1 MKKFSLIICV
11 LISLCFGKIQSQDVK
26 LEVEK
31 IDTRNLENI
40 KVTLKLKNNSLRKIK
55 YLYMSCS
62 YDEFYLTDN
71 ADVEII
77 GKECD
82 KNIPLTLDIESKSST
97 RIRLNL
103 KCKRREKTN
112 FKIGFKLTEVP
123 EIIEIDSAT
132 KSAKFKSKNIWTENI
147 ALY

>member
-11 LISLCFGKIQSQDVK
+11 LLSLCFGKIQSQDFNF
-26 LEVEK
+26 EVEK

-62 YDEFYLTDN
+62 YDELYLTDN

-103 KCKRREKTN
+103 KCKPRSRANLSRGK
-112 FKIGFKLTEVP
+112 
-123 EIIEIDSAT
+123 
-132 KSAKFKSKNIWTENI
+132 
-147 ALY
+147 